1 MKKRNYVLSGKTY
14 KIPVTSDEKI
24 YVTINGFPE
33 NAHKPFEIFLNSHS
47 TSHAAELNALTL
59 TLSALARRDD
69 IEFIIEDFKKIGS
82 TTGVW
87 WNPGRT
93 NKGIFVRSIPH
104 AVALALEM
112 YLADTVIETS
122 NTAEQVVKAEEQ
134 IKTEM
139 PRGSICPKCGQP
151 TLMKRS
157 GCDICENSDCT
168 YVGSCG

>member
-14 KIPVTSDEKI
+14 KIPVTAEEKI

-33 NAHKPFEIFLNSHS
+33 NSHKPFEIFLNSHS
-47 TSHAAELNALTL
+47 TTHAAELNALTL

-82 TTGVW
+82 ATGVW

-104 AVALALEM
+104 AIALALEM
-112 YLADTVIETS
+112 YLADTAAETINTVEHIVEQDKPAKIETP
-122 NTAEQVVKAEEQ
+122 K
-134 IKTEM
+134 
-139 PRGSICPKCGQP
+139 GSICPKCGQP